1 LKSNRSRCYA
11 EVNTDGKRKLTVSL
25 SFSSSYKATYRLF
38 LINLKKAS
46 KKLINSKFFSRMGKD
61 YYQTLQLTRSATD
74 SDIKAAYV
82 TIDYSL
88 NLFSVIK

>member
-1 LKSNRSRCYA
+1 
-11 EVNTDGKRKLTVSL
+11 
-25 SFSSSYKATYRLF
+25 
-38 LINLKKAS
+38 
-46 KKLINSKFFSRMGKD
+46 MGKD